1 MHSSNLPLTAVIMAG
16 GKGERFWPKSRV
28 RCPKQFLSLTGDG
41 ETMLQKTFKRVSRL
55 VPPEQVYVVT
65 NGEYMELVKSQ
76 LPEVPEGNLL
86 REPAA
91 RNTAPCIALAAAVI
105 AKRCGDALMLVLP
118 ADHLV
123 RHEPIC
129 ADVLGR
135 AAAAAAEK
143 EFGKV
148 DILVNCAGSAKNAGV
163 LNMTDEEWDFTIAT
177 DLTSVFKMTRAFA
190 NIMKKNNYG
199 RIINIASM
207 YGLVGNTALDT
218 VAYHSSKGGVVN
230 FTRAVA
236 AELAKYNITCNAI
249 CPGYFDTELTHDTLI
264 TEDFTNYMKATVPL
278 GRYGHEGELNAAAIF
293 LASKEASYVTGV
305 ILPVDGGYTC
315 V

>member
-1 MHSSNLPLTAVIMAG
+1 MFKLNGRVAVITGASSGLGKQMARG
-16 GKGERFWPKSRV
+16 FADQGADLVLMARRIERLEELKEELEKKGIKVFPVK
-28 RCPKQFLSLTGDG
+28 CD
-41 ETMLQKTFKRVSRL
+41 
-55 VPPEQVYVVT
+55 VT
-65 NGEYMELVKSQ
+65 NTEDID
-76 LPEVPEGNLL
+76 N
-86 REPAA
+86 AA
-91 RNTAPCIALAAAVI
+91 KAV
-105 AKRCGDALMLVLP
+105 
-118 ADHLV
+118 
-123 RHEPIC
+123 E
-129 ADVLGR
+129 
-135 AAAAAAEK
+135 E

-177 DLTSVFKMTRAFA
+177 DQTSVFKVTRAFA

-264 TEDFTNYMKATVPL
+264 TDDFTAYMKATVPL
-278 GRYGHEGELNAAAIF
+278 GRYGHEGELNAGAIF
-293 LASKEASYVTGV
+293 LASEEASYVTGV
-305 ILPVDGGYTC
+305 ILPIDGGYTC